1 MREMKLLIFLKKGF
15 FPMKIIH
22 LKQKKKESEEESE
35 EESEKEIFKKFI
47 EYIENESKGINY
59 ELFKNYFD
67 FVVPSALAKELFKIK
82 DKKKNNELVNLIK
95 IKLSDLKDEIKKMS
109 KDETQNEKPDE
120 ILNIVEEILEFN
132 KKI

>member
-109 KDETQNEKPDE
+109 KDETQNERPDE

>member
-1 MREMKLLIFLKKGF
+1 MQEMKLLIFLKKGF

-35 EESEKEIFKKFI
+35 KEIFKKFI

-59 ELFKNYFD
+59 ELFINYFV
-67 FVVPSALAKELFKIK
+67 FVVPSALAKKLFKIK

-95 IKLSDLKDEIKKMS
+95 IKLNDLKDEIKKMS
-109 KDETQNEKPDE
+109 KDEIENEKPDG

-132 KKI
+132 NKI